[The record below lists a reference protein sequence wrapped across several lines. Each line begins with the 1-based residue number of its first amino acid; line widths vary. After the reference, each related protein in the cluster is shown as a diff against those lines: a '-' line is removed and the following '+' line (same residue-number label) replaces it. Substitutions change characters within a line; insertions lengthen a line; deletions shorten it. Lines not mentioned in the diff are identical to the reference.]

1 MVPLFCISVRHLI
14 AIVIDQYASASQT
27 SPLVPSYAYVMVLVP
42 SYAYVMVLVPSY
54 AYVMVLVPSYAYV
67 WVTYSINICGMREER
82 AEQGNTFQKRVH
94 FRLFA

>member
-1 MVPLFCISVRHLI
+1 
-14 AIVIDQYASASQT
+14 
-27 SPLVPSYAYVMVLVP
+27 
-42 SYAYVMVLVPSY
+42 
-54 AYVMVLVPSYAYV
+54 V